1 MAAARLTPR
10 KGGGHD
16 CEDIIYLTPS
26 PNGTRVGIGRAP
38 PTGGYRLE
46 TGGQGSDGGLGIK
59 MGENATG
66 NPLGIYDSAGDLR
79 MRVTPYPHFGLEL
92 TSKDGTT
99 VDVGDEIAA
108 LKQRVAALGAAGLR
122 GTAVKRNARPGSCEL
137 DARFGAFGVHEPQAR
152 EGSGGIPRLDREI
165 GGGFSSL
172 RPCSTRCA
180 IWRNEAIGT
189 NLSSIRRGK
198 RRREI
203 PHRRLARGR
212 HERVRTGALRLARA
226 AQDYVGARRL
236 WPAERLRT
244 RPGGGRDT
252 GGVVCHV
259 SGRALRSPVRVYGL
273 GPRVLG
279 MPMVSRG
286 SRPEKGEWERRWH
299 YFRRFIPRA
308 TAVIVPNE
316 VGRAQVQRHFGL
328 EDERVLCLPH
338 PTPRFALEAADRD
351 VSADAL
357 GQRGIRRPY
366 LFYPAQFWAHK
377 NHYGLLRGLA
387 ELRDRGASYELVL
400 AGSDRG
406 QRKYVERLIEEFR
419 LSEWVHVL
427 GFVETEQLI
436 ALTNMLT
443 RLSI

>member
-1 MAAARLTPR
+1 
-10 KGGGHD
+10 
-16 CEDIIYLTPS
+16 
-26 PNGTRVGIGRAP
+26 
-38 PTGGYRLE
+38 
-46 TGGQGSDGGLGIK
+46 
-59 MGENATG
+59 
-66 NPLGIYDSAGDLR
+66 
-79 MRVTPYPHFGLEL
+79 
-92 TSKDGTT
+92 
-99 VDVGDEIAA
+99 
-108 LKQRVAALGAAGLR
+108 
-122 GTAVKRNARPGSCEL
+122 
-137 DARFGAFGVHEPQAR
+137 
-152 EGSGGIPRLDREI
+152 
-165 GGGFSSL
+165 
-172 RPCSTRCA
+172 
-180 IWRNEAIGT
+180 
-189 NLSSIRRGK
+189 
-198 RRREI
+198 
-203 PHRRLARGR
+203 
-212 HERVRTGALRLARA
+212 
-226 AQDYVGARRL
+226 
-236 WPAERLRT
+236 
-244 RPGGGRDT
+244 
-252 GGVVCHV
+252 
-259 SGRALRSPVRVYGL
+259 
-273 GPRVLG
+273 
-279 MPMVSRG
+279 MVSRG

-436 ALTNMLT
+436 ALYKHAHALVYLSYFGPENLPPLEAGALECPVVAADVPGAPAAAPGDAALLVEPSDAVAIADAVT
-443 RLSI
+443 RLEDQALRAELVARGRERADERTVEAYIRGVLDFFDEFEAVRRCWS